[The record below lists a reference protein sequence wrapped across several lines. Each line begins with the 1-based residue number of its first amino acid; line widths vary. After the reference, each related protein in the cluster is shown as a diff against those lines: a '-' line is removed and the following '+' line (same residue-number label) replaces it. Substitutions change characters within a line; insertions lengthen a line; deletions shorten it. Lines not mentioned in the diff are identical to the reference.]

1 MSIILDANAPESA
14 TAQNTASDWIKDG
27 SVDTFVQDVIEA
39 SMEVPVVVDFWAPWC
54 GPCKTLTPTIEK
66 VTREANGRVK
76 LVKINI
82 DENQEL
88 AAQLRIQS
96 VPTVYAFKGGRP
108 ADGFQGAQPESEV
121 RAFYERLIGGAIE
134 SPIEALLE
142 EAATALAN
150 DDAATAYGLYGSVL
164 EREGEGEN
172 EHAVGGV
179 IRCLISMEELE
190 AARQYVNDMA
200 DTLRLKAPVSEA
212 ISALELAETGL
223 SGDDLDEARAKAEA
237 NPDDMQA
244 LFDYGM
250 ACFAAD
256 QRQEA
261 VDAMIKII
269 RTNREWNEDAG
280 RTQLLKFFEAWGPMD
295 PASVAGR
302 RALSTVLFS

>member
-1 MSIILDANAPESA
+1 MSIILDANAPETA
-14 TAQNTASDWIKDG
+14 TNPNQASDLIKDS
-27 SVDTFVQDVIEA
+27 SVETFVQDVIEP

-54 GPCKTLTPTIEK
+54 GPCKSLTPVIEK
-66 VTREANGRVK
+66 VTREAGGRVK

-88 AAQLRIQS
+88 AIQLRIQS

-108 ADGFQGAQPESEV
+108 VDGFQGAQPESEV
-121 RAFYERLIGGAIE
+121 RAFYERLAGGPIE

-142 EAATALAN
+142 QAAAALTESN
-150 DDAATAYGLYGSVL
+150 FEDAHGLYVSVL
-164 EREGEGEN
+164 EREQEN
-172 EHAVGGV
+172 ETAIGGM
-179 IRCLISMEELE
+179 IRCMVGMGETEE
-190 AARQYVNDMA
+190 ARHFVDNMSEVD
-200 DTLRLKAPVSEA
+200 RLKAPISAA
-212 ISALELAETGL
+212 ISALELAETGY
-223 SGDDLDEARAKAEA
+223 SSEDLDAARAKVAA
-237 NPDDMQA
+237 DPTDLQA
-244 LFDYGM
+244 LYDLGM
-250 ACFAAD
+250 ACFATNK
-256 QRQEA
+256 REEA